1 MMTKRNKKQLEALLK
16 SWAKVFAA
24 ATIACY
30 LAGNR
35 EWTVLLDAG
44 VAALLPVIYTWLDPT
59 DKRFGR
65 TK

>member
-35 EWTVLLDAG
+35 EWTTLLDAG